1 MIPDLLLLYA
11 APSPQAMKT
20 RTLAT
25 GTDQPE
31 NAIFAVQN
39 KP

>member
-11 APSPQAMKT
+11 APSPLTMKT

-25 GTDQPE
+25 GADRPE
-31 NAIFAVQN
+31 NAIFAA
-39 KP
+39 KKL